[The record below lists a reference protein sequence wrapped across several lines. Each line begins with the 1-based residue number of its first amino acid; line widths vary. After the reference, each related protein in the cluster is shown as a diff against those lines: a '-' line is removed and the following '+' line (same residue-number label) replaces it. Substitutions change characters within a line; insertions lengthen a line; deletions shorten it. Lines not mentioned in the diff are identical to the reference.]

1 MGSVRSE
8 RIKRVARELVEKYP
22 DKFSTD
28 YEANK
33 KVLGEITI
41 ISSNTIRNQ
50 LAGYISHLKKIEQK
64 QMVIVTAPP
73 TAT

>member
-1 MGSVRSE
+1 VGSVRSE

>member
-33 KVLGEITI
+33 KVLGEKTI

-73 TAT
+73 TAA

>member
-73 TAT
+73 TAA

>member
-1 MGSVRSE
+1 VGSVRSE

-73 TAT
+73 TAA